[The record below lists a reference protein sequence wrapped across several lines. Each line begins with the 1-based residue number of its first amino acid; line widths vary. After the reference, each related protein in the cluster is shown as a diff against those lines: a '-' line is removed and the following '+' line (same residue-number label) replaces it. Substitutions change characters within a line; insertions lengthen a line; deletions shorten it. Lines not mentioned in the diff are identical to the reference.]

1 MTLLHGFPSSSHD
14 WARVAPPLATEHAL
28 LLPDFLGFGAS
39 DKPADHAYSLTE
51 QADLIEALWAHEGV
65 DSTVLVAH
73 DYAVSVTQELL
84 ARRSEGA
91 SSVDIVAVHL
101 LNGGLYPDLHRPE
114 PIQTALLDP
123 ELGPQ
128 ISAGITEEALT
139 AALAPTFADG
149 FDSASDSA
157 AMWTTL
163 SRDDGH
169 RLLHLLIRYIVDRRD
184 NEDRW
189 VQALEKTDVPLNFV
203 WGMRDPISGA
213 HMAARIRERVPHAP
227 SRPSMTS
234 GTGHRSRHPSAR
246 SRPSGRTD
254 RDSRIDADQ
263 PAAGG
268 GLYSSWTAASMSPPS
283 VSTGSM
289 YSRPSA
295 TRPSRTTKIV
305 TPRIAKID
313 PSTWWPC
320 QCHSPHST
328 SPSTDTWTSS
338 ELKSG
343 TPSKTDD
350 QFSSTCPLPP
360 NPRPGCSGCALR

>member
-1 MTLLHGFPSSSHD
+1 MTLLHGFPSSSHC

-91 SSVDIVAVHL
+91 LSVDIVAVHL

-128 ISAGITEEALT
+128 ISADITEEALT
-139 AALAPTFADG
+139 AALLPTFADG
-149 FDSASDSA
+149 FDPASDSA

-184 NEDRW
+184 HEDRW
-189 VQALEKTDVPLNFV
+189 VQALEKTDVPLSFV

-227 SRPSMTS
+227 LEALHDV
-234 GTGHRSRHPSAR
+234 GHWPPLEA
-246 SRPSGRTD
+246 PERTV
-254 RDSRIDADQ
+254 
-263 PAAGG
+263 AAIR
-268 GLYSSWTAASMSPPS
+268 A
-283 VSTGSM
+283 
-289 YSRPSA
+289 
-295 TRPSRTTKIV
+295 
-305 TPRIAKID
+305 
-313 PSTWWPC
+313 
-320 QCHSPHST
+320 H
-328 SPSTDTWTSS
+328 
-338 ELKSG
+338 
-343 TPSKTDD
+343 
-350 QFSSTCPLPP
+350 
-360 NPRPGCSGCALR
+360 